1 MTTIPVALIKP
12 HHLTVG
18 VLFQPIG
25 LILDYNYTSAAS
37 FANKMSSLPP
47 MPTVLTALPAH
58 DGWQVS
64 VPLFNPGEH
73 VTYLSPSQV
82 TKILFYSNQPNWKF
96 VDGGFETKDPAHM
109 SRFPGHNNS
118 QQRHRCSHDLHSD
131 GARWARP
138 SRTICTWKTV
148 VWVTNKKNGHAKII
162 IDPVAE
168 TGTVR
173 R

>member
-37 FANKMSSLPP
+37 FANKISSLPP
-47 MPTVLTALPAH
+47 MPTVLTALPAR

-109 SRFPGHNNS
+109 SRFQGTTIVNS
-118 QQRHRCSHDLHSD
+118 
-131 GARWARP
+131 GTGV
-138 SRTICTWKTV
+138 RTTFIPTGQVGETFPYNLYMETV